1 MESMTPVTGPYP
13 VSVLLDGNEAAIS
26 STRTA
31 SDVIGWRSACK
42 CGWRGMQF
50 YARREWP
57 SPTCAALEGVDGWET
72 GTAAFAEWESHLDRV
87 LPELG
92 VHDLARQLADIE
104 ERLRDAVHAARF
116 TGVSWSRIGTVADTT
131 ADNAR
136 RQWGIADS
144 PIGQRRLH

>member
-1 MESMTPVTGPYP
+1 
-13 VSVLLDGNEAAIS
+13 
-26 STRTA
+26 
-31 SDVIGWRSACK
+31 
-42 CGWRGMQF
+42 MQF

-57 SPTCAALEGVDGWET
+57 SPTCAAPEGVDGWET

-92 VHDLARQLADIE
+92 VHDLALQLADIE
-104 ERLRDAVHAARF
+104 EQLRDAVHAARF

-131 ADNAR
+131 ADDAR

-144 PIGQRRLH
+144 PIEQRRLH